1 MATRKNKIIAAEK
14 INVRDIVEK
23 YILDVAAGNIKSN
36 LSLHGWAVATAPLLS
51 GWAWHK
57 VQAYADFVSL
67 VTQAAGSNA
76 GKPLVLL
83 PWQWAVAAQLLADP
97 GCKALLVVVARGAG
111 KTELAASLLAYV
123 MITGGAS
130 QQYYAVAP
138 NLRAACIVFDRLR
151 TMTRALDPD
160 VTFSDATTISNQ
172 GGWIRCGGSV
182 MRALP
187 CTESA
192 MDGISARLIVADEV
206 ARMEKGFG
214 RVVTGLSKDPASQML
229 CISTPDARQ
238 RTRSIWP
245 YWSALQTHYVQGSEC
260 PAGWRGMLFGLD
272 SDDDALD
279 SDNWIKAQPSLGL
292 TVQAANMKASIEAM
306 MGTHDPEQVAECD
319 MQILARHNDRLSGAM
334 DLSILDRQMIEP
346 IDWDSLRGA
355 PAVIAIDL
363 ARGAQL
369 GNHANL
375 SSLCLAVFDVKAER
389 YRYKLIHWWA
399 GQDICGDEKR
409 SHQPLRQ
416 WIAEGHLRQM
426 SGEIHDM
433 HVIEAAVRD
442 LSATYSVRHVGV
454 DPLAHQ
460 ESALIDWR
468 RRGIAVTAVEQG
480 IRTMAPA
487 WALWTDG
494 IRGRTISHQKD
505 PVLRACL
512 AATRTICDNAGNV
525 RPVKGRSSGNIDA
538 VIASCMAAML
548 CERFNVARVSSY
560 ETPGG
565 VVI

>member
-1 MATRKNKIIAAEK
+1 MIMVK
-14 INVRDIVEK
+14 DIVEK
-23 YILDVAAGNIKSN
+23 YVLDVASGNIKSN
-36 LSLHGWAVATAPLLS
+36 LSMHGWAVLTLKTLNTWKWSIVQDYYEFANDLKQAT
-51 GWAWHK
+51 
-57 VQAYADFVSL
+57 
-67 VTQAAGSNA
+67 GSNA

-97 GCKALLVVVARGAG
+97 ECKALLVVVARGAG
-111 KTELAASLLAYV
+111 KTELAASLLAWA
-123 MITGGAS
+123 MATGGAS
-130 QQYYAVAP
+130 QQYYGVAP
-138 NLRAACIVFDRLR
+138 NLRASSIVFDRLR
-151 TMTRALDPD
+151 VMIKSVDPD
-160 VTFSDATTISNQ
+160 AVSSDATTISNH
-172 GGWIRCGGSV
+172 GGWIRCQGSV

-187 CTESA
+187 CTETA

-245 YWSALQTHYVQGSEC
+245 YWSALQAHYVQGAEC

-272 SDDDALD
+272 SEDDALD
-279 SDNWIKAQPSLGL
+279 PDNWIKAQPSLGV
-292 TVQAANMKASIEAM
+292 TVQPSNMKASIEAM

-334 DLSILDRQMIEP
+334 DLSILDRQMIEV

-369 GNHANL
+369 GDHANL

-399 GQDICGDEKR
+399 GQDIVGDEKR
-409 SHQPLRQ
+409 CHQPLRQ
-416 WIAEGHLRQM
+416 WVAEGHLRQM

-433 HVIEAAVRD
+433 HVIEAAVLD

-468 RRGIAVTAVEQG
+468 RRGITVTAVEQG
-480 IRTMAPA
+480 IRTMGPA

-494 IRGRTISHQKD
+494 IRGRSITHQKD

-512 AATRTICDNAGNV
+512 GATRTIQDNAGNV

>member
-1 MATRKNKIIAAEK
+1 MGTKKAQII
-14 INVRDIVEK
+14 IRDVVEK
-23 YILDVAAGNIKSN
+23 YILDIAAGNIPSN
-36 LSLHGWAVATAPLLS
+36 LSLHGWAVATAPKLA
-51 GWAWHK
+51 GWRWSK
-57 VQAYADFVSL
+57 VQAYADFIGL
-67 VTQAAGSNA
+67 VTQATGSNA
-76 GKPLVLL
+76 GKPLILL
-83 PWQWAVAAQLLADP
+83 PWQWAVAAQLLGDP
-97 GCKALLVVVARGAG
+97 DCKALLVVVARGAG

-123 MITGGAS
+123 MITGGAN

-172 GGWIRCGGSV
+172 GGWIRCQGSV

-187 CTESA
+187 CTETA
-192 MDGISARLIVADEV
+192 MDGISARLIIADEA

-214 RVVTGLSKDPASQML
+214 RVVTGLSKDVANQML

-245 YWSALQTHYVQGSEC
+245 YWSALQAHYVQGAEC

-279 SDNWIKAQPSLGL
+279 PDNWIKAQPSLGV

-306 MGTHDPEQVAECD
+306 MGTHDPSQQAECD

-334 DLSILDRQMIEP
+334 DLAILDRQMLEV
-346 IDWDSLRGA
+346 IDWEGLRGA

-369 GNHANL
+369 SDHANL

-399 GQDICGDEKR
+399 GQDIVGDEKR
-409 SHQPLRQ
+409 CHQPLRQ
-416 WIAEGHLRQM
+416 WVAEGHLRQM

-433 HVIEAAVRD
+433 HVIEAAVLD

-468 RRGIAVTAVEQG
+468 RRGITVTAVEQG
-480 IRTMAPA
+480 IRTMGPA

-494 IRGRTISHQKD
+494 IRGRTITHNKD

-512 AATRTICDNAGNV
+512 SATRTIQDNAGNV
-525 RPVKGRSSGNIDA
+525 RPVKGRSAGNIDA

-548 CERFNVARVSSY
+548 CERFNVSRVSSY
-560 ETPGG
+560 EAPGG
-565 VVI
+565 CVI